1 MAIRL
6 LKSALEQPDLTQEI
20 AIAIMSYHLRRNRIA
35 RNSHRKTWLARH
47 KDVEFKVVL

>member
-6 LKSALEQPDLTQEI
+6 LKSALEQPELTQED
-20 AIAIMSYHLRRNRIA
+20 AIAIMNYHLRRNRTA

-47 KDVEFKVVL
+47 KNVEFKVAL

>member
-6 LKSALEQPDLTQEI
+6 LKSVLKQLNLTQKD
-20 AIAIMSYHLRRNRIA
+20 AIAIMNYHLRRNRMA

-47 KDVEFKVVL
+47 KNVEFKVVL